1 MDVRWDTKMSLE
13 ELVNEGRR
21 RASTD
26 KDNPLRASMLA
37 DPDGKRKST
46 GDNTPAV
53 THVELVPGDK
63 VEVIVAAKGGG
74 SEKKSKV
81 AMLLPSDSIVHW
93 VLSIVP
99 TMGADWC
106 PPGLLSLGIG
116 GSPEKGMLMA
126 EGGVMDTTHTHDLR
140 A

>member
-1 MDVRWDTKMSLE
+1 
-13 ELVNEGRR
+13 
-21 RASTD
+21 
-26 KDNPLRASMLA
+26 MLA
-37 DPDGKRKST
+37 DPDGKRKNT

-74 SEKKSKV
+74 SENKSKF
-81 AMLLPSDSIVHW
+81 AMLLPSDSIVDW

-106 PPGLLSLGIG
+106 PPGMLSLGIV
-116 GSPEKGMLMA
+116 GSPEEAMLMA
-126 EGGVMDTTHTHDLR
+126 QCAMMEPLNIHELKARGAKTLAEELR
-140 A
+140 LQLFEHVK